1 MAAKLNPRVAQAL
14 LTALISGVVPRVGLN
29 HIAVG
34 RKKEVDAFLQDMT
47 AVEDGGGA
55 FRFICGPYGSG
66 KSFMIQ
72 MIRNNAIE
80 RDYVVLD
87 ADLSPDH
94 NIIGGKGKGLATYR
108 ELVQN
113 MAILS
118 SPNGGALKSV
128 LERWITLV
136 RQEVSS
142 AGLESAS
149 PAFSEAVRKRIQEH
163 LHALTELSYGSAFS
177 HVMDAYW
184 RGYCTENEDLKQCAL
199 RWLRAE
205 YATKT
210 DAKKDLGVDRIIE
223 DSNWYEFLKLFARFS
238 TFAGYKGMLIFLDE
252 GVNLYK
258 ITNKQT
264 RNTNYEKILTIFNDT
279 MQGKAAHIGFF
290 LSGTPEF
297 IYDDRRGLYSYEAL
311 RSRLADNPFSS
322 GSFSD
327 LSSPVISLKPLTP
340 EEIYL
345 LLERLCNVHGTAHRY
360 DNQIRPEQ
368 LGQFIVFI
376 SNRLGSQ
383 NNLSPREITK
393 SFLSLLNTLHEN
405 PEVSFEDFIREN
417 EVTIEKEKED
427 DPFFDFDI

>member
-1 MAAKLNPRVAQAL
+1 MAAILNPRVAQTL
-14 LTALISGVVPRVGLN
+14 LNALISGVVPRVGLN

-47 AVEDGGGA
+47 AVEEGGGA

-80 RDYVVLD
+80 RGYVVLD

-108 ELVQN
+108 ELIQN
-113 MAILS
+113 MAIS
-118 SPNGGALKSV
+118 ASPNGGALKSV
-128 LERWITLV
+128 LEKWITVV
-136 RQEVSS
+136 RQEVGSV
-142 AGLESAS
+142 AADNA
-149 PAFSEAVRKRIQEH
+149 AFSEAVRQRIREN
-163 LHALTELSYGSAFS
+163 LNDLTELSYGSAFS
-177 HVMDAYW
+177 RVVDAYW
-184 RGYCTENEDLKQCAL
+184 QGYCTENEELKQCAL

-205 YATKT
+205 YTTKT
-210 DAKKDLGVDRIIE
+210 EAKLALGVDRIVE
-223 DSNWYEFLKLFARFS
+223 DSNWYEFLKLFARF
-238 TFAGYKGMLIFLDE
+238 TTYAGYKGLLVFLDE

-258 ITNKQT
+258 IANKQT

-279 MQGKAAHIGFF
+279 MQGKASHIGFF

-322 GSFSD
+322 ETFTD

-345 LLERLCNVHGTAHRY
+345 LLERLCHVHGTAHRY
-360 DNQIRPEQ
+360 DCQIMPEQ

-376 SNRLGSQ
+376 SNRLGAQ

-393 SFLSLLNTLHEN
+393 SFLSLLNSLREN
-405 PEVSFEDFIREN
+405 PEMTFESFIYGSEESVEPEED
-417 EVTIEKEKED
+417 D
-427 DPFFDFDI
+427 DPFFNFDI